1 MVLFKAM
8 NEIVK
13 IYLNE
18 KTYLFIIL
26 YNSEI

>member
-18 KTYLFIIL
+18 KTYFFIIL